1 MGIRPARPEGFLPE
15 LTVMVVIVERRGL
28 HPHQMFG

>member
-15 LTVMVVIVERRGL
+15 LTVMVLWNGL
-28 HPHQMFG
+28 MHPHQML